1 MRVEAPLLIFKGSKM
16 QLRASHILV
25 TTKESADDLLR
36 QINEGADFAV
46 LARQNSSCPSGQN
59 GGDLGT
65 FGPGMMVKP
74 FEDATIATAIGSV
87 SQPVQT
93 QFGWHLVKRTA

>member
-1 MRVEAPLLIFKGSKM
+1 M

-65 FGPGMMVKP
+65 FGPGMMVKS
-74 FEDATIATAIGSV
+74 FADAAEATAIGSV

-93 QFGWHLVKRTA
+93 QFGYHLIHRTG